1 MSLGNSDAGDL
12 KRLQKQL
19 RELTDGQGMELER
32 FYEQCAKDL
41 AALLLAQVIPRT
53 PEGVYPPSS
62 GKNGGTLRRGWTGG
76 KEVKNIAAYAN
87 KLHVRKEGSVYVIEI
102 TNPTFYGPYVE
113 HGHRAV
119 NGRWVEGR
127 MMLQEAELETQ
138 NKAPALLE
146 KKIEQFLKRHIG

>member
-62 GKNGGTLRRGWTGG
+62 GKDGGTLRRGWTGG

>member
-53 PEGVYPPSS
+53 PEGVYPPTS

-87 KLHVRKEGSVYVIEI
+87 KLRKEGSVYVIEI

>member
-62 GKNGGTLRRGWTGG
+62 GKDGGTLRRGWTGG

-102 TNPTFYGPYVE
+102 TNPTFYGPYVD

>member
-62 GKNGGTLRRGWTGG
+62 GKDGGTLRRGWTGG

-146 KKIEQFLKRHIG
+146 EKIEQFLKRHIG

>member
-32 FYEQCAKDL
+32 FYEQCAKDI

>member
-12 KRLQKQL
+12 KRLQKRL
-19 RELTDGQGMELER
+19 NELTDGQGMELER
-32 FYEQCAKDL
+32 FYEQCAKDI

>member
-1 MSLGNSDAGDL
+1 MSFGNSDAGDL

-32 FYEQCAKDL
+32 FYEQCAKDI

-62 GKNGGTLRRGWTGG
+62 GKDGGTLRRGWTGG

>member
-32 FYEQCAKDL
+32 FYEQCAKDI

-62 GKNGGTLRRGWTGG
+62 GKDGGTLRRGWTGG

>member
-32 FYEQCAKDL
+32 FYEQCAKDI

-87 KLHVRKEGSVYVIEI
+87 KLHVRKEGRVYVIEI
-102 TNPTFYGPYVE
+102 TNPIFYGPYVE

>member
-53 PEGVYPPSS
+53 PEGVYPPTS

>member
-1 MSLGNSDAGDL
+1 MSFGNSDAGDL

>member
-19 RELTDGQGMELER
+19 HELTDGQGMELER

-76 KEVKNIAAYAN
+76 KAVKNINAYAKN
-87 KLHVRKEGSVYVIEI
+87 LHVRKEGNTYVIEI

-113 HGHRAV
+113 YGHRAV

>member
-1 MSLGNSDAGDL
+1 M
-12 KRLQKQL
+12 
-19 RELTDGQGMELER
+19 
-32 FYEQCAKDL
+32 
-41 AALLLAQVIPRT
+41 
-53 PEGVYPPSS
+53 YPPSS

>member
-19 RELTDGQGMELER
+19 HELTDGQGMELER
-32 FYEQCAKDL
+32 FYEQCAKDI

-53 PEGVYPPSS
+53 PVGVYPPSS

-76 KEVKNIAAYAN
+76 KEIKNIAAYSN
-87 KLHVRKEGSVYVIEI
+87 QLHVRKEGSAYVIEI

-113 HGHRAV
+113 YGHRTV
-119 NGRWVEGR
+119 NGKWVEGR

-138 NKAPALLE
+138 NKTPAILE